1 MTSTWKIYILA
12 IISFL
17 VGTSEYI
24 VSGILDK
31 IADSMGITVV
41 AAGQLITVFS
51 LTYAIATP
59 VLMALTARW
68 DRRRLMIT
76 ALGIFVVANILSFVL
91 PGYELLLASRILMA
105 LGAGMVV
112 VTALSIAAKI
122 APEGKQA
129 GSLATVIMGFT
140 ASLIIGV
147 PLGRMVAAAFG
158 WKAVFIGIALLGIVA
173 MLIISVT
180 IPRIQGDAH
189 VPLRQQF
196 SLLKNPKVALG
207 LSISFFWLGGYSV
220 AYTYLSPYLLQISGL
235 QESLLSTALLAFGIA
250 SLVGS
255 KVGGFSA
262 DKKGVTF
269 TLLSGM
275 TLHVIALILL
285 SLAGHSAFA
294 VFAILILWSFAAWST
309 GPAQQYNL
317 VTIKPESSG
326 VMLGLNQS
334 MMQLSMAAGAGIGG
348 VVVSGVSL
356 SAVTWIGAVGVLV
369 AMLALL
375 GLNQLSARRKVVCP
389 RGTPARRC
397 RPAVHR
403 QCPIGPNRS

>member
-356 SAVTWIGAVGVLV
+356 SAVTWIGAVGVLI

-375 GLNQLSARRKVVCP
+375 GLNQLSARRKVAA
-389 RGTPARRC
+389 TE
-397 RPAVHR
+397 
-403 QCPIGPNRS
+403 